1 MEAISPY
8 RKLGELLVALGII
21 THQQLQQSLEQQK
34 KTGQKLG
41 EILLELG
48 YVNEDL
54 LFAVL
59 AKQFNIPYV
68 SVSEYGDI
76 SQNILSLVPERIAK
90 TFQLI
95 PIDFD
100 KTTNTLTIAMSDP
113 LDLYAVD
120 TLKEITK
127 CNIKVVVSKK
137 NEILD
142 AINKYYEKKE
152 SIEEVEKKIEAEF
165 ESGEA
170 KVVEEEQITELKVEA
185 DAAPVVKAVNYII
198 EEALSRKASDI
209 LIEPQEK
216 QLRIRY
222 KIDGVFYDQKPLPKK
237 LLQSIVAR
245 IKVMGKMDT
254 TERRKPQDGRI
265 RITYNGK
272 PINLRISVIPTAH
285 GEKVCIRLIDAQALT
300 LPLTEL
306 GFEEDQL
313 QLFER
318 AIKQPYGM
326 ILVTGPTGSGKTTT
340 LYSAL
345 NVLNT
350 SDVNIM
356 TVEDPVEAVLY
367 GINQVNVNEKVGLT
381 FASALRAFLRQDPD
395 IIMVGEIRDKETIE
409 IAINAALTGHLVFST
424 LHTNDA
430 PSAIT
435 RLINMGV
442 EPFLIAS
449 TLTLV
454 ISQKLVRKI
463 CNDCRKQYKVS
474 VQQLLPLGVT
484 LEMVKNQKEVI
495 IYKGEGCNKCQGG
508 YKGRTGIF
516 EVLDCNESIKELI
529 LKKATHF
536 EIKQVARQNG
546 MITLRE
552 AALRKMLA
560 GITTV
565 EEVIKNT
572 FADEIQQ

>member
-245 IKVMGKMDT
+245 IKVMGKMDI

-495 IYKGEGCNKCQGG
+495 IYKGEGCN
-508 YKGRTGIF
+508 
-516 EVLDCNESIKELI
+516 
-529 LKKATHF
+529 
-536 EIKQVARQNG
+536 
-546 MITLRE
+546 
-552 AALRKMLA
+552 
-560 GITTV
+560 
-565 EEVIKNT
+565 
-572 FADEIQQ
+572 